1 MTLRYISGASIVTL
15 LSSGLL
21 AVAPAQAQ
29 DGSLLPPGESGV
41 ITVTGCLARSDKGD
55 KFLLTSPRLG
65 PVASVTTGACDAPIN
80 SRSLDLD
87 DADDR
92 GINGSLL
99 GRWIEISGRLEKE
112 NSTDPNNLRE
122 LSVRSFRL
130 VPVVPPQRV
139 EAAPAPAAIPRLEPP
154 APEPAPVATT
164 TIAEPLPVATTA
176 IAEPTAEEPLPRT
189 ASPLAMV
196 GLFGLLSLAGGL
208 GFRFYRA
215 RR

>member
-1 MTLRYISGASIVTL
+1 MTLRYLSGVSIVTL
-15 LSSGLL
+15 LSWGLL

-29 DGSLLPPGESGV
+29 DGSLLPPEESAV
-41 ITVTGCLARSDKGD
+41 ITVTGCLARNDKGD
-55 KFLLTSPRLG
+55 KYLLTSPRLG
-65 PVASVTTGACDAPIN
+65 PVASVANGACDAPVD

-92 GINGSLL
+92 GINASLL

-112 NSTDPNNLRE
+112 GSTDPNNLRE

-130 VPVVPPQRV
+130 LPVVPPQRV
-139 EAAPAPAAIPRLEPP
+139 EAAPPAPVAIPRVEPP

-164 TIAEPLPVATTA
+164 A
-176 IAEPTAEEPLPRT
+176 IAEPLPRT
-189 ASPLAMV
+189 ASPLAMI

-215 RR
+215 RG

>member
-15 LSSGLL
+15 LSWGVL
-21 AVAPAQAQ
+21 AAAPAQAQ
-29 DGSLLPPGESGV
+29 DGLLPRGESGV
-41 ITVTGCLARSDKGD
+41 ITVTGCLARADKGD
-55 KFLLTSPRLG
+55 KFILTSPRLG
-65 PVASVTTGACDAPIN
+65 PVASVTNGACDAPIDSN
-80 SRSLDLD
+80 SLDLD

-122 LSVRSFRL
+122 MSVRSFRL

-139 EAAPAPAAIPRLEPP
+139 EAAPAPVAIPRAEPS

-164 TIAEPLPVATTA
+164 A
-176 IAEPTAEEPLPRT
+176 IAEPLPRT

-215 RR
+215 RG